1 MNGISTDNIGGSTI
15 QPPLGA
21 EREQSPQKTDQ
32 EEEKDINTLLDNEID
47 TLLNALHKT
56 SLVTAGNYQRVLDLL
71 QDMIGILQQLAMA
84 QSDQMSFATDMQ
96 AFYTEW
102 LNSAPVYV
110 KTGSGPL
117 VISDD
122 NKRSEANR
130 QVELAMEKIRTRR
143 DAMSD
148 KAKKSQ
154 ASVNAL
160 NDSVNQQT
168 SEMLNTLLQQLRELT
183 SLITR
188 G

>member
-102 LNSAPVYV
+102 LNNAPVYE
-110 KTGSGPL
+110 KKD
-117 VISDD
+117 ISDD

-168 SEMLNTLLQQLRELT
+168 SEMLNTLRQQLRELT

-188 G
+188 GE